1 MDMRVAAI
9 YDIHSNL
16 PALEA
21 VLDEIGRE
29 KVDQI
34 VVGGDVVPGPMP
46 RETIDRLLAVDLPMR
61 FITGNGDREIV
72 ARMRG
77 IETGTV
83 PPRFRHV
90 MGWVASQLGPGDETL
105 LASWPKTT
113 SLDIDGLGKV
123 MFCHATPRND
133 MEIFTRQTAE
143 AKLRPIFEAVE
154 ESVIVCGHTHMQFDR
169 RIGSKRVVNAGSVGL
184 PFGKPGAYWM
194 MLGPNIEL
202 RHTLY
207 DFAKAGDR
215 VRATQYPEAESLATR
230 DIPHPASEAEMIER
244 YSKVELK

>member
-83 PPRFRHV
+83 PERFRHV
-90 MGWVASQLGPGDETL
+90 MGWVAGQLAPDDETM

-113 SLDIDGLGKV
+113 SLEIDKLGKV

-143 AKLRPIFEAVE
+143 EKLRPIFEAVE

-184 PFGKPGAYWM
+184 PFGKPGAYWL
-194 MLGPNIEL
+194 MLGPDIEL
-202 RHTLY
+202 RRTLY
-207 DFAKAGDR
+207 DFAKAGAR
-215 VRATQYPEAESLATR
+215 VRATQYPEAESLASR
-230 DIPHPASEAEMIER
+230 DIPHPVSEAEMIER
-244 YSKVELK
+244 FSKAEPK

>member
-1 MDMRVAAI
+1 MRVAAI

-21 VLDEIGRE
+21 VLDEIARE

-90 MGWVASQLGPGDETL
+90 MGWVASQLGPDDETL
-105 LASWPKTT
+105 LASWPKTI
-113 SLDIDGLGKV
+113 SLEIDGLGRV

-143 AKLRPIFEAVE
+143 EKLRPIFEAVE
-154 ESVIVCGHTHMQFDR
+154 EPVFVCGHTHMQFDR
-169 RIGSKRVVNAGSVGL
+169 QIGSKRVVNAGSVGL
-184 PFGKPGAYWM
+184 PFGKPGAYWLT
-194 MLGPNIEL
+194 LGPDIEL

-215 VRATQYPEAESLATR
+215 VRATQYPEADSLASR
-230 DIPHPASEAEMIER
+230 DIPQPASEAEMIER
-244 YSKVELK
+244 YSRAELQ